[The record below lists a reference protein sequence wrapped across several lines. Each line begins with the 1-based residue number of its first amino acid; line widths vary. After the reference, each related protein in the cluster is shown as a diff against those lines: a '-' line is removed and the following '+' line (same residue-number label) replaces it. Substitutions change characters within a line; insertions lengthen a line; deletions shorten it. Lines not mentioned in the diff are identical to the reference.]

1 MKGGQQPQHPGQCG
15 KLAPASTL
23 GEGKRERGEQCP
35 KGVELGECDEK
46 ADGPGRNECERPEE
60 SMKVRHVAL
69 GWIGVVLG
77 ASMFAMPSAMAQS
90 KWQKLAQSET
100 VTLYVNPRFMVKDGQ
115 YRRTLEMQDLKAPDA
130 DGVRS
135 RSYLNE
141 YDCESLFF
149 RISQIKSYSGPGLTG
164 RILFEVMEQGYW
176 QKIQPNSLFAVGYVA
191 ACVE

>member
-1 MKGGQQPQHPGQCG
+1 
-15 KLAPASTL
+15 
-23 GEGKRERGEQCP
+23 
-35 KGVELGECDEK
+35 
-46 ADGPGRNECERPEE
+46 
-60 SMKVRHVAL
+60 MKVRHVAL

-191 ACVE
+191 ACGEGAVTSLNCRWSAHSGVGPAERWSAELGRRQVDPSRWASWS